1 MRKFYFLV
9 AFLAVI
15 TPAFSQIQLD
25 SSFTLSGSADVY
37 FRKNLNSSNTR
48 IIDGLSTGTTTA
60 PGSSF
65 ANLPGFSLGMFNL
78 IGTYSTEKYGFK
90 ADLVFGPRGA
100 DAVFLSA
107 PALNIINQMYGWYQ
121 LSDKVK
127 VTMGNF
133 NTYLGYEVISP
144 TVNYNY
150 STSYMFSYGPF
161 SHTGLKIDF
170 DLGSGLSLTG
180 ALMNPTDYTDFDPF
194 GKFYYGGQLGYAGD
208 KGSAFL
214 NYLGGD
220 GYSQIDLTAGTQLTD
235 KFFVGL
241 NATTAKDLFYGA
253 AIYAQVAAT
262 DALGFGVRAEYFADQ
277 GIGIVG
283 GVDESVTDVTF
294 SLNYTVGNFRLIPEV
309 RVDLYSSE
317 DFVVT
322 DSRLTGGEYVPSE
335 FSKNLASFVL
345 AAVYSF

>member
-37 FRKNLNSSNTR
+37 FRKNINGSNTR
-48 IIDGLSTGTTTA
+48 VIDGLPSNTTTA

-90 ADLVFGPRGA
+90 ADMVFGPRGA

-107 PALNIINQMYGWYQ
+107 PALNIVNQMYGWYQ

-220 GYSQIDLTAGTQLTD
+220 GYS
-235 KFFVGL
+235 
-241 NATTAKDLFYGA
+241 
-253 AIYAQVAAT
+253 
-262 DALGFGVRAEYFADQ
+262 
-277 GIGIVG
+277 
-283 GVDESVTDVTF
+283 
-294 SLNYTVGNFRLIPEV
+294 
-309 RVDLYSSE
+309 
-317 DFVVT
+317 
-322 DSRLTGGEYVPSE
+322 
-335 FSKNLASFVL
+335 
-345 AAVYSF
+345 